1 MKNIRGTLSLA
12 MVCCLLLGCLGAQSA
27 FAQGSG
33 TTANIT
39 ADDHD
44 GDGIPDAA
52 EKLLGTNPYTA
63 DTDGDGIN
71 DVDDPNP
78 TMAENPIVET
88 STVALPITI
97 TDVRVEDNQTAD
109 HLEITMHNTG
119 AETLNGFELYY
130 TITDKKD
137 GTQEGY
143 YVRLDGLVIAADGTA
158 TIHFDNDVTTPNHY
172 YGNMNGLYGTS
183 ANGLLFAIT
192 LHANGYAPMDFS
204 VEKAVGT
211 AEVAD

>member
-1 MKNIRGTLSLA
+1 MKNFRWFLSVS
-12 MVCCLLLGCLGAQSA
+12 MVCVLLLGCLGVQSA

-33 TTANIT
+33 STASVT
-39 ADDHD
+39 ADDRD

-63 DTDGDGIN
+63 DTDGDGFN

-78 TMAENPIVET
+78 TMADNPIVET
-88 STVALPITI
+88 STVALPIEI
-97 TDVRVEDNQTAD
+97 KDVRVEDNQTAD

-119 AETLNGFELYY
+119 AETLNGFELYF

-137 GTQEGY
+137 GTKEGY
-143 YVRLDGLVIAADGTA
+143 YVKLDGLEITADGTA
-158 TIHFDNDVTTPNHY
+158 TIHLDNEMTTPNHY

-183 ANGLLFAIT
+183 ANGLLFDIT
-192 LHANGYAPMDFS
+192 LYTSGYAPMNFN

>member
-1 MKNIRGTLSLA
+1 MKNFRWILSVT
-12 MVCCLLLGCLGAQSA
+12 MVCFLLFGSAGAQSA
-27 FAQGSG
+27 FAQSTGNAAAV
-33 TTANIT
+33 TAE
-39 ADDHD
+39 DLD
-44 GDGIPDAA
+44 GDGIPNAA
-52 EKLLGTNPYTA
+52 EKLLGTNPYTP

-71 DVDDPNP
+71 DMEDTDPAF
-78 TMAENPIVET
+78 AENPIVET
-88 STVALPITI
+88 STVALPIKI
-97 TDVRVEDNQTAD
+97 KDVRVENNQAAD

-119 AETLNGFELYY
+119 AVTLNGFELYY

-143 YVRLDGLVIAADGTA
+143 YVKLDGLEIAADGTA

-183 ANGLLFAIT
+183 ANGLLFDIT
-192 LHANGYAPMDFS
+192 LHVNGYTPLNFS
-204 VEKAVGT
+204 VGKAVGT